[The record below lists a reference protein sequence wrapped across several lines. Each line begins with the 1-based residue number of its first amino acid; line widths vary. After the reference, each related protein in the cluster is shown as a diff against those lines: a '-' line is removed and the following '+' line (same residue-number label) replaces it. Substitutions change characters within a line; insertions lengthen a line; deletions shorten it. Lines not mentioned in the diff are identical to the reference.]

1 MKLMLSPF
9 LSQNLVAALTG
20 DFPSSL
26 TMNNVIFKIIF
37 RIQKTTQDVTKY
49 RYTRSKYVGP
59 KKSSCKP
66 AQIQFGSNLWVD
78 VDADVDGASCLQAGT
93 EII

>member
-59 KKSSCKP
+59 KNLPVNQRRSSSV
-66 AQIQFGSNLWVD
+66 QICG
-78 VDADVDGASCLQAGT
+78 
-93 EII
+93 